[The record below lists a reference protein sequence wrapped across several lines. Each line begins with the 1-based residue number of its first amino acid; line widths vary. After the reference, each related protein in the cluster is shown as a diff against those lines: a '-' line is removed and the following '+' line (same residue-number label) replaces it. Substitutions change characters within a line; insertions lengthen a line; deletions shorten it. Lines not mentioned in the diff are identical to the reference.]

1 MLKNT
6 PVDRTNNAA
15 SMHQQRARTVRSAVT
30 NRKRLFVEGGGRS
43 AWARRY
49 RDLLELHA
57 DDLGGAGLL
66 SEAQHSLIRRV
77 ATLEIELERLEGRLS
92 EGNDVDLDVYART
105 ASHLRRILE
114 TLGIERA
121 KRDVTPDIR
130 TYLEQEG
137 GAA

>member
-1 MLKNT
+1 MLENT
-6 PVDRTNNAA
+6 LVDRTGTAA
-15 SMHQQRARTVRSAVT
+15 PTRRRRSPFVRSAVS
-30 NRKRLFVEGGGRS
+30 NNKRLFVEGAGKS

-57 DDLGGAGLL
+57 DDLGGASML

-92 EGNDVDLDVYART
+92 EGNDVDLEVYGRT
-105 ASHLRRILE
+105 ASHLRRMLE

-121 KRDVTPDIR
+121 KRDVTPALSDYVASL
-130 TYLEQEG
+130 TP
-137 GAA
+137 

>member
-1 MLKNT
+1 MLENT
-6 PVDRTNNAA
+6 PIDRSAIISRSRTN
-15 SMHQQRARTVRSAVT
+15 RSAVT
-30 NRKRLFVEGGGRS
+30 NRKRLFVEAGGRT

-57 DDLGGAGLL
+57 DDLGGTSLL

-92 EGNDVDLDVYART
+92 EGNDVDLDIYART
-105 ASHLRRILE
+105 ASHLRRLLE

-121 KRDVTPDIR
+121 KRDVTPVLSDYVASI
-130 TYLEQEG
+130 
-137 GAA
+137 AP

>member
-1 MLKNT
+1 
-6 PVDRTNNAA
+6 
-15 SMHQQRARTVRSAVT
+15 MHQQRARTVRSAVT

-66 SEAQHSLIRRV
+66 SEAQHSLIRRA
-77 ATLEIELERLEGRLS
+77 ATLEIECERLEGRLS
-92 EGNDVDLDVYART
+92 DGNDIVLDIYART

-121 KRDVTPDIR
+121 KRDVTPALNDYVASIAV
-130 TYLEQEG
+130 EP
-137 GAA
+137 

>member
-1 MLKNT
+1 MLENT
-6 PVDRTNNAA
+6 PIDRSAIISRSRTN
-15 SMHQQRARTVRSAVT
+15 RSAVT
-30 NRKRLFVEGGGRS
+30 NRKRLFVEAGGRT

-57 DDLGGAGLL
+57 DDLGGTSLL

-92 EGNDVDLDVYART
+92 EGNDVDLDIYART
-105 ASHLRRILE
+105 ASHLRRLLE

-121 KRDVTPDIR
+121 KRDITPNLA
-130 TYLEQEG
+130 TYLEQQG
-137 GAA
+137 DAA